1 MVSLLI
7 NSLIL
12 LAVVVSGIVVIVLIR
27 EKLQGTGTGRG
38 DCDETWEQ
46 KLDEYKKLLD
56 RGVLEEDEYRRI
68 RTLNDPFP
76 KDAENIPKT
85 LPVISKRATGEDM
98 RI

>member
-12 LAVVVSGIVVIVLIR
+12 LAVVACGIVVIVLIR
-27 EKLQGTGTGRG
+27 EKLRGTGAGRG

-46 KLDEYKKLLD
+46 TLTEYKKLRD
-56 RGVLEEDEYRRI
+56 RGVLEDDEYRRI

-76 KDAENIPKT
+76 RVAEDLSETSP
-85 LPVISKRATGEDM
+85 ISTWVTGDD
-98 RI
+98 RRK

>member
-12 LAVVVSGIVVIVLIR
+12 LAVVACGIVVIVLIR

-46 KLDEYKKLLD
+46 KLAEYKKLLD

-68 RTLNDPFP
+68 RTLGDPFY
-76 KDAENIPKT
+76 KVAGDLAETSPIT
-85 LPVISKRATGEDM
+85 TWVTGED
-98 RI
+98 RRK